1 MFTDIHDF
9 QYKAF
14 TLIIIISW
22 TLYACLLLGIST
34 KAPIYLNTLDYYV
47 KIYISLFLLW
57 RFNMFRTIKF
67 TELDRKIA
75 FSAGLFLFATTAIN
89 QYLTQ
94 YLTVIQTWTKSK
106 LGLPK
111 Q

>member
-1 MFTDIHDF
+1 
-9 QYKAF
+9 
-14 TLIIIISW
+14 
-22 TLYACLLLGIST
+22 
-34 KAPIYLNTLDYYV
+34 
-47 KIYISLFLLW
+47 
-57 RFNMFRTIKF
+57 MFRTIKF

-94 YLTVIQTWTKSK
+94 YLIVIQTWTKSK

>member
-1 MFTDIHDF
+1 
-9 QYKAF
+9 
-14 TLIIIISW
+14 
-22 TLYACLLLGIST
+22 
-34 KAPIYLNTLDYYV
+34 
-47 KIYISLFLLW
+47 
-57 RFNMFRTIKF
+57 MFRTIKF